1 MKKTIFRISLIYA
14 CILLLLCAGCY
25 FSFAS
30 LDQSERLGRELVLI
44 NEIRQLSKDAE
55 GVIPAGQTIDQLEES
70 IRQQNIRENKDF
82 LMRFVGIFFV
92 VGLLYTVTLFAYIY
106 RKMLQPF
113 DKLRKYAQEIAAGNL
128 DVQLDYERTNYFG
141 AFTWA
146 FDHMRKEIG
155 YARNKER
162 EAIEANKTII
172 ASLSHD
178 IKTPIASIRA
188 YSEALEANL
197 DAQYERRERYVAT
210 IMRKC
215 DEVTALVNDLVLH
228 SLSEL
233 EKLEITM
240 TEISLDQVIRQ
251 TVEELEFEQLMLEEP
266 LPQMTVCG
274 DAKRIAQ
281 ILENLINNAR
291 KYAPGKP
298 VRIYCEEKE
307 DRFHVHVRD
316 YGEGVAPED
325 LPFVTQKFYR
335 GKNVGDMP
343 GSGLGLYI
351 VDYILKAMNGGLAV
365 QNTEQGLDVDFYLL
379 KTS

>member
-1 MKKTIFRISLIYA
+1 
-14 CILLLLCAGCY
+14 
-25 FSFAS
+25 
-30 LDQSERLGRELVLI
+30 
-44 NEIRQLSKDAE
+44 
-55 GVIPAGQTIDQLEES
+55 
-70 IRQQNIRENKDF
+70 
-82 LMRFVGIFFV
+82 
-92 VGLLYTVTLFAYIY
+92 
-106 RKMLQPF
+106 
-113 DKLRKYAQEIAAGNL
+113 
-128 DVQLDYERTNYFG
+128 
-141 AFTWA
+141 
-146 FDHMRKEIG
+146 
-155 YARNKER
+155 
-162 EAIEANKTII
+162 
-172 ASLSHD
+172 
-178 IKTPIASIRA
+178 
-188 YSEALEANL
+188 
-197 DAQYERRERYVAT
+197 
-210 IMRKC
+210 MRKC

-351 VDYILKAMNGGLAV
+351 VDYIVKAMNGGLAV
-365 QNTEQGLDVDFYLL
+365 QNTEQGLEVDFYLL

>member
-1 MKKTIFRISLIYA
+1 MKKTILRISLIYVG
-14 CILLLLCAGCY
+14 ILLLMCAGCY

-30 LDQSERLGRELVLI
+30 QEQSERLGKELVLI
-44 NEIRQLSKDAE
+44 NEVRQLSKDAE
-55 GVIPAGQTIDQLEES
+55 GVIPAGQAIDELEES
-70 IRQQNIRENKDF
+70 IRQQNIRENKEF
-82 LMRFVGIFFV
+82 LMRFVGMFFV
-92 VGLLYTVTLFAYIY
+92 VGLLYAGTLFAYIY
-106 RKMLQPF
+106 HKMLQPF
-113 DKLRKYAQEIAAGNL
+113 DKLQKYAQEIAAGNL
-128 DVQLDYERTNYFG
+128 DVQLDYERTNFFG

-146 FDHMRKEIG
+146 FDHMRKEIL
-155 YARNKER
+155 YAKKKER
-162 EAIEANKTII
+162 EAIEENKTII

-188 YSEALEANL
+188 YSEAMEANM
-197 DAQYERRERYVAT
+197 DAQYERRERYAAT

-240 TEISLDQVIRQ
+240 TGISLDQVIRQ
-251 TVEELEFEQLMLEEP
+251 TVEELEFDHLILEEP
-266 LPQMTVCG
+266 LPQMLVCG

-298 VRIYCEEKE
+298 VKIFCEEKE
-307 DRFHVHVRD
+307 DSYHVHVRD
-316 YGEGVAPED
+316 YGKGVAPED
-325 LPFVTQKFYR
+325 LPFVTKKFYR

-351 VDYILKAMNGGLAV
+351 VDYILKAMNGGLSV
-365 QNTEQGLDVDFYLL
+365 QNTEQGLDVEFYLL

>member
-30 LDQSERLGRELVLI
+30 QEQSERLGRELVLI

-251 TVEELEFEQLMLEEP
+251 TVKELEFEQLMLEEP

-351 VDYILKAMNGGLAV
+351 VDYIVKAMNGGLAV